1 ACGELLRLIREQ
13 EARTPRSRLSSAE
26 STPGVAASR
35 QIEPQKLGRFVKG
48 ELDWIVMKALAKE
61 RDRRYETANGFARD
75 IERFLNHE
83 PVLAGP
89 PSASYRLRKFV
100 ERNRVGLATA
110 AVAAGAAGGGT
121 AAAPGQAIRATG
133 AEAAALVAA
142 EAEKQ
147 AKESA
152 QEREA
157 ETKAVLEFVEN
168 KVFGAARPK
177 DQEGG
182 QGYDVKLADAIK
194 AALPSVEKGFTAQ
207 PLIEARLRVTM
218 GLSFWYLGHAKTA
231 MEQFEAGRQ

>member
-35 QIEPQKLGRFVKG
+35 QIEPAKLGRFVKG

-100 ERNRVGLATA
+100 ERNRVVLAT
-110 AVAAGAAGGGT
+110 AAGAAGGLLVR
-121 AAAPGQAIRATG
+121 AAAAARRAAPGPAGGAGGSRCPGRCRGRETGEGERAGTRSRDQGG
-133 AEAAALVAA
+133 AGVC
-142 EAEKQ
+142 
-147 AKESA
+147 
-152 QEREA
+152 R
-157 ETKAVLEFVEN
+157 
-168 KVFGAARPK
+168 
-177 DQEGG
+177 G
-182 QGYDVKLADAIK
+182 QGFWRGPAKGPGGGPGLRCETGRCDQSRPAVRGKRLHRSAAD
-194 AALPSVEKGFTAQ
+194 
-207 PLIEARLRVTM
+207 
-218 GLSFWYLGHAKTA
+218 
-231 MEQFEAGRQ
+231 